1 MKKWLK
7 DNKTGVSLLLLAA
20 VLIGAGIFRNE
31 VGTVFQKASAICLE
45 CIGIG

>member
-1 MKKWLK
+1 MRGWMNENKK
-7 DNKTGVSLLLLAA
+7 GISLLLLAA
-20 VLIGAGIFRNE
+20 VLIGAGTFRNE